1 VVRRR
6 HEVRISS
13 PFSLLDFSLFLVSLR
28 SPFCA
33 FSLRSLPSIFFS
45 SSSPLFSCT
54 YAPCSGRVEGALYQD
69 STITALLQLF
79 ATANTQTSLTPILH
93 AFNRLLSAS
102 TKLNHAL
109 VSKGLVSKLLEK
121 LRISQLPAETR
132 IDLLKFLK
140 MLFESALAKKEFVSR
155 NALTA
160 ALEPLS
166 KDKAVLVQELASQLT
181 AQFGKL

>member
-1 VVRRR
+1 M
-6 HEVRISS
+6 
-13 PFSLLDFSLFLVSLR
+13 
-28 SPFCA
+28 C
-33 FSLRSLPSIFFS
+33 RSLPIHTSKFPRSKRLLSGVQTTQGKRIVLSFIIGSSLLTFFF
-45 SSSPLFSCT
+45 LLLL
-54 YAPCSGRVEGALYQD
+54 SGRVEGALYQD
-69 STITALLQLF
+69 STIAALLQLF
-79 ATANTQTSLTPILH
+79 AAANTQTSLTPMLH

-102 TKLNHAL
+102 SKLNHAL

-121 LRISQLPAETR
+121 LRITQLPAETR

-140 MLFESALAKKEFVSR
+140 MLFESAAAKKEFVSR
-155 NALTA
+155 HALTA